1 MILRRPQNFAKSPP
15 IICLIYCQSN
25 NWWRFR
31 KILWHF
37 QNIWILWTIVC
48 IWKKCLKMRKWAQ
61 FLSCCQT
68 DFTFQTFGISFLNEH
83 FYFFVF
89 NFSLLISLNFRK
101 VSKSQTV
108 VSFLSHLKKK
118 SWNQSWSTFF
128 SLAWKDDKEDFWHLF
143 EDGMKIISDI

>member
-1 MILRRPQNFAKSPP
+1 MHSVLFTYLLTVSIINILVWIFWKKSLLNDQYYLFFSNSRSLEPP
-15 IICLIYCQSN
+15 GLIIEYCHSN
-25 NWWRFR
+25 SWWRFR

-83 FYFFVF
+83 FYFCVF
-89 NFSLLISLNFRK
+89 NFSLHISLNFRK

-108 VSFLSHLKKK
+108 DSFLSHLKKK
-118 SWNQSWSTFF
+118 
-128 SLAWKDDKEDFWHLF
+128 A
-143 EDGMKIISDI
+143 